1 MLCVIWADNAFG
13 GLMEKKAQAKKA
25 TAKKA
30 TRKAKVET
38 AGTEAKVTRQAK
50 PKSRM
55 GGKSCQVG
63 GCKRSYKAKGYCK
76 AHYRQWRH
84 GKFAKARYKHCHDY
98 GCTKP
103 MAANRH
109 GFCEQHFQDFYVKG
123 MEQHHAPVA
132 APKAAPAAK
141 AEETAA

>member
-1 MLCVIWADNAFG
+1 
-13 GLMEKKAQAKKA
+13 MEKKTQAKKT

-30 TRKAKVET
+30 PRKAKVAAA
-38 AGTEAKVTRQAK
+38 AGSEAKATRKAK

-98 GCTKP
+98 GCNKP
-103 MAANRH
+103 MATNRH

-141 AEETAA
+141 TEKAEESAA